1 MNATIRRIDLTCQI
15 LSPIIIAQ
23 IMTFS
28 EHYVGTIVVS
38 AWNVMSMVAEYFIL
52 HSIYEKYP
60 RLAIKQA
67 KTSTTGENIQKRP
80 LIRKVFRSCFA
91 IVDGWQIYFKNRVAP
106 AGIAL
111 ACLYFTVLS
120 FSGVTNTYIRTQ
132 GLSESVISIMM
143 AVGAVTGI
151 AGTFV
156 FPRARGKIGLERTGL
171 FALSAQLF
179 FLVFC
184 VMSVWLPGSPFDPT
198 FVQQEKNQT
207 LLEVALERDRNVT
220 NIDSGKWITRP
231 VAELPSVIVFMI
243 GMIGARFG

>member
-1 MNATIRRIDLTCQI
+1 
-15 LSPIIIAQ
+15 
-23 IMTFS
+23 MTFS

-38 AWNVMSMVAEYFIL
+38 AWNIISMVAEYFIL
-52 HSIYEKYP
+52 HSIYKTYP

-67 KTSTTGENIQKRP
+67 KISTTGDKVQKRP
-80 LIRKVFRSCFA
+80 LIRKVFRSCFT
-91 IVDGWQIYFKNRVAP
+91 IVDGWHIYFRNRVAP
-106 AGIAL
+106 AGLAL
-111 ACLYFTVLS
+111 ACLFFTVMA
-120 FSGVTNTYIRTQ
+120 FGGVTNTYIRTQ

-184 VMSVWLPGSPFDPT
+184 VMSVWLPGSPFDLSFFEQMKNET
-198 FVQQEKNQT
+198 WMDLAAEKDKNLT
-207 LLEVALERDRNVT
+207 D
-220 NIDSGKWITRP
+220 IDSGKWITRP
-231 VAELPSVIVFMI
+231 VAELPSVIVFMF